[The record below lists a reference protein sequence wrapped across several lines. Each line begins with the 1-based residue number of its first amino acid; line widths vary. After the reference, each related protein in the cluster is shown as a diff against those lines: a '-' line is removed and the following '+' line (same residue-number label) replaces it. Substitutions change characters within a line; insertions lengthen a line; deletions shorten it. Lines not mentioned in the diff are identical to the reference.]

1 MSTQEAHGGEIY
13 ERAEQLI
20 YPSGRRRNNDD
31 NNQLLPLLNKPKPKR
46 KSFVTPRGEDL
57 SSSSKDAGIP
67 DGSYF
72 EYESEHG
79 KAKQQLE
86 LLYNDY

>member
-1 MSTQEAHGGEIY
+1 MSTQEAHGDEIY

-20 YPSGRRRNNDD
+20 YPSGKRRNKDD
-31 NNQLLPLLNKPKPKR
+31 NDLFLPSLNKPKPKR
-46 KSFVTPRGEDL
+46 KSFVTPRGDNDYNRNEGD
-57 SSSSKDAGIP
+57 GIP

-72 EYESEHG
+72 EYESTHG

-86 LLYNDY
+86 LLYIFY